1 MKKGRLLVYLIDIIL
16 LVIIVILNIK
26 SYCDYK
32 EVKLDHHATS
42 LFDSEM
48 TKQVGKNNKEINNGK
63 NKYVVNHLELDEITV
78 TKQLLDNYID
88 NYSDYYNFY
97 LDYEN
102 YIGPD
107 NIMTLIIHVIL
118 ENKDDDKIK
127 KFNYYF
133 YYDLENKQFV
143 KETYIFKGDYNK
155 YFHEVISDYINDR
168 SDYFV
173 DTSRAKFNFVLL
185 KNNLYLY
192 VDNLLIDTLT
202 IKVPYTE
209 MYEYM
214 NLDFTDKTKYNTLS
228 KKMYVIENNN
238 VYEKPNK
245 NSNKIGN
252 LFSGEQI
259 YIIGNVGDYSK
270 IVYNNKIAYALSE
283 YLSETE
289 SIKYYL
295 DQNDIIY
302 INADDVYLYKT
313 DDEKNENK
321 VNIKKLTPLVR
332 VGISDKWSKVVYND
346 KIYYVLNKYISNSI
360 YEFSSN

>member
-127 KFNYYF
+127 KLNYYF
-133 YYDLENKQFV
+133 
-143 KETYIFKGDYNK
+143 IM
-155 YFHEVISDYINDR
+155 I
-168 SDYFV
+168 
-173 DTSRAKFNFVLL
+173 
-185 KNNLYLY
+185 
-192 VDNLLIDTLT
+192 
-202 IKVPYTE
+202 
-209 MYEYM
+209 
-214 NLDFTDKTKYNTLS
+214 
-228 KKMYVIENNN
+228 
-238 VYEKPNK
+238 
-245 NSNKIGN
+245 
-252 LFSGEQI
+252 
-259 YIIGNVGDYSK
+259 
-270 IVYNNKIAYALSE
+270 
-283 YLSETE
+283 
-289 SIKYYL
+289 
-295 DQNDIIY
+295 
-302 INADDVYLYKT
+302 
-313 DDEKNENK
+313 
-321 VNIKKLTPLVR
+321 
-332 VGISDKWSKVVYND
+332 
-346 KIYYVLNKYISNSI
+346 
-360 YEFSSN
+360 

>member
-1 MKKGRLLVYLIDIIL
+1 
-16 LVIIVILNIK
+16 
-26 SYCDYK
+26 
-32 EVKLDHHATS
+32 
-42 LFDSEM
+42 
-48 TKQVGKNNKEINNGK
+48 
-63 NKYVVNHLELDEITV
+63 
-78 TKQLLDNYID
+78 
-88 NYSDYYNFY
+88 
-97 LDYEN
+97 
-102 YIGPD
+102 
-107 NIMTLIIHVIL
+107 
-118 ENKDDDKIK
+118 
-127 KFNYYF
+127 
-133 YYDLENKQFV
+133 
-143 KETYIFKGDYNK
+143 
-155 YFHEVISDYINDR
+155 
-168 SDYFV
+168 
-173 DTSRAKFNFVLL
+173 
-185 KNNLYLY
+185 
-192 VDNLLIDTLT
+192 
-202 IKVPYTE
+202 

-313 DDEKNENK
+313 DDEKVENK
-321 VNIKKLTPLVR
+321 INVKKLTPLVR

-360 YEFSSN
+360 YVFSSN